1 MSVQNIYFD
10 ESGFTGGNLLSKDQE
25 LFAYGSVACSD
36 NEAKEVVSEI
46 IKKYKIQSSELK
58 GSPLIG
64 SVNGRR
70 AVLEILRIFEGRYK
84 GVVFDKKYA
93 LACKFFEYIFEPV
106 IASKSTIFYNIDFH
120 KYIANIL
127 YLDFMNKSD
136 SAITIFEK
144 FHRSMK
150 AGHLDEMKALFKDDF
165 KEGIFPPIEQI
176 LEFAHAHEIII
187 GDEIAEL
194 PAWILDLSTTA
205 VYSLLCEWGKTGQQ
219 MRAICDNSK
228 PLAYDRELFD
238 CMIDRKDQQK
248 FQRGS
253 ETQVITFNLSEPII
267 MGDSKEH
274 YGIQIADVVAAACVY
289 ASNPVNTDEF
299 AATLREI
306 LPSSISNSMFPDID
320 YVDLDKP
327 QARLN
332 TMILMELHRR
342 SIEKTSILEK
352 IEYTIYFAQKLIGN
366 SKALIL

>member
-10 ESGFTGGNLLSKDQE
+10 ESGFTGENLLSKDQE

-36 NEAKEVVSEI
+36 SEAKEVVNGI
-46 IKKYKIQSSELK
+46 IRKHKIQAAELK
-58 GSPLIG
+58 GSPLIR

-70 AVLEILRIFEGRYK
+70 AVLEILNIFKGRYK
-84 GVVFDKKYA
+84 GIVFNKKYA

-127 YLDFMNKSD
+127 YLDFMNKSY
-136 SAITIFEK
+136 SALTIFEK

-150 AGHLDEMKALFKDDF
+150 TGHLDEMKALFKDDF
-165 KEGIFPPIEQI
+165 KEGIFPPVEQI
-176 LEFAHAHEIII
+176 LEFAHAHETIIE
-187 GDEIAEL
+187 DEIATL

-253 ETQVITFNLSEPII
+253 ETQIITFNLSEPII

-299 AATLREI
+299 ASTLREV
-306 LPSSISNSMFPDID
+306 LPSSISNSMFPDLN
-320 YVDLDKP
+320 YVDLNRS

-332 TMILMELHRR
+332 TMILMELHSR
-342 SIEKTSILEK
+342 SMKKASVLEGIELE
-352 IEYTIYFAQKLIGN
+352 IMSCLRMSHEQIHR
-366 SKALIL
+366 